1 MNPETKTGAGRMI
14 LASLLAIVLAL
25 FAPIIIL
32 TELMSL
38 QMVILLPSIGVMLL
52 YRWAG
57 KAPAVLSG
65 MLQLVFT
72 ARLLGSTFMWMA
84 FLTMLLPL
92 LILIRYDKAPFFTRM
107 KASVAAFC
115 FGTVAAVVVLYSTYG
130 GNTIERV
137 LLLLPEA
144 LQTIPAEALQMPID
158 TLTVALGREVT
169 VESFHILFEDMIR
182 SLIPYYQMNLPG
194 LLFSGAIVSAVLSAA
209 LGSYVNVRRGNAPR
223 GTHVALRDWY
233 LPASVTG
240 GMLTMF
246 IASYAIYL
254 LGMQQGQ
261 TLYVT
266 VYSIAVTVFTIQAM
280 ASFARRLHETKLRPG
295 VQAAILIIIAL
306 MCLLGGSLYTAIY
319 GFASAIMGRRG
330 SLRQKMEERRNR
342 NDHSD

>member
-1 MNPETKTGAGRMI
+1 MI
-14 LASLLAIVLAL
+14 LGSLLAVALAL

-57 KAPAVLSG
+57 KAPAILSG

-84 FLTMLLPL
+84 FLAMLLPIL
-92 LILIRYDKAPFFTRM
+92 VLIRYDKAPFFTRM

-115 FGTVAAVVVLYSTYG
+115 FGTVAAVSVLYWAYG

-137 LLLLPEA
+137 LLLLPGA
-144 LQTIPAEALQMPID
+144 LETIPAEALQLPIS
-158 TLTVALGREVT
+158 TLSSALGREVT
-169 VESFHILFEDMIR
+169 AESFYVLFEDMIR
-182 SLIPYYQMNLPG
+182 SLVPYYQMNLPG
-194 LLFSGAIVSAVLSAA
+194 LLFSGSIVTAVLTAA
-209 LGSYVNVRRGNAPR
+209 LGSYVNIRRGNAPR

-233 LPASVTG
+233 LPASVTS

-266 VYSIAVTVFTIQAM
+266 VYSIAVTVFSIQAM
-280 ASFARRLHETKLRPG
+280 ASFARRLHETRIRPG
-295 VQAAILIIIAL
+295 IRAAILIIIAL
-306 MCLLGGSLYTAIY
+306 MCLLGGSLYAAIY
-319 GFASAIMGRRG
+319 GFASAVMGRRG
-330 SLRQKMEERRNR
+330 SLRLKMDQRKKH
-342 NDHSD
+342 NDHSDS